1 MKSMA
6 SFIMALV
13 ALLFFT
19 ASVNSVAINNTL
31 SFISHS
37 GLAARSHAALLPR
50 AHAGPP
56 DSGVFNPHSVTPD
69 TPAEPRMQ
77 TGSQD
82 LCQGH
87 DTDENGNHFCQ
98 NVQQVVYTNVNTP
111 PGQYKAVT
119 SMNKD
124 TKRCDMAFRNFGG
137 DLAPFNEPVS
147 YPPPP
152 SQSHSLYLY

>member
-13 ALLFFT
+13 AFLFFT
-19 ASVNSVAINNTL
+19 ASVNSVAINSTL
-31 SFISHS
+31 FLVSTTVF
-37 GLAARSHAALLPR
+37 LLALLL
-50 AHAGPP
+50 
-56 DSGVFNPHSVTPD
+56 
-69 TPAEPRMQ
+69 

-82 LCQGH
+82 LCKGH

-124 TKRCDMAFRNFGG
+124 TKRCDMAMRSFGG
-137 DLAPFNEPVS
+137 DFGTI
-147 YPPPP
+147 
-152 SQSHSLYLY
+152 Q

>member
-37 GLAARSHAALLPR
+37 GLAA
-50 AHAGPP
+50 
-56 DSGVFNPHSVTPD
+56 
-69 TPAEPRMQ
+69 RMQ

>member
-1 MKSMA
+1 MA
-6 SFIMALV
+6 SLIMAIMVFLSFSV
-13 ALLFFT
+13 F
-19 ASVNSVAINNTL
+19 VNSVAINTTL
-31 SFISHS
+31 LAFDSSSGIISRSNS
-37 GLAARSHAALLPR
+37 GLFPR

-69 TPAEPRMQ
+69 SPAEPRMQ

-82 LCQGH
+82 LCKGH

-98 NVQQVVYTNVNTP
+98 NIQQVVYTNVNTP

-124 TKRCDMAFRNFGG
+124 SKRCDMSLRSFSG

-147 YPPPP
+147 YPPIHPNP
-152 SQSHSLYLY
+152 NPTPYLY

>member
-13 ALLFFT
+13 AFLFFT

-31 SFISHS
+31 TLGFSS
-37 GLAARSHAALLPR
+37 GLAS
-50 AHAGPP
+50 
-56 DSGVFNPHSVTPD
+56 
-69 TPAEPRMQ
+69 RMQ

-124 TKRCDMAFRNFGG
+124 TKRCDMAFKSFGG
-137 DLAPFNEPVS
+137 DL
-147 YPPPP
+147 
-152 SQSHSLYLY
+152 